1 MNNLY
6 YKQKL
11 NKLIEKL
18 FINENNARE
27 RLIENE
33 ELIFTVFLA
42 SKSDDIEFDTQ
53 KNWQKLWNDLNVKN
67 EIRLAENRVISSFKN
82 TILSKRN
89 KTISKYLELI
99 FEEYSK
105 II

>member
-6 YKQKL
+6 YKEKL

-18 FINENNARE
+18 FTNENNARE

-33 ELIFTVFLA
+33 ELIFTVLLA
-42 SKSDDIEFDTQ
+42 SKSDDIDVETQ
-53 KNWQKLWNDLNVKN
+53 NNWQKLWNELNVKN
-67 EIRLAENRVISSFKN
+67 EIRLTENRIISSFKN

-89 KTISKYLELI
+89 KTLSKYIELI
-99 FEEYSK
+99 YEEYLK

>member
-1 MNNLY
+1 MNNFY
-6 YKQKL
+6 YRQKL

-42 SKSDDIEFDTQ
+42 SKSDEIDMDTQ

-67 EIRLAENRVISSFKN
+67 EIRLAENIVISSFKN

-105 II
+105 IP

>member
-6 YKQKL
+6 YKQKV
-11 NKLIEKL
+11 NKLVERL
-18 FINENNARE
+18 FTNENNARD

-33 ELIFTVFLA
+33 ELIFTILLA
-42 SKSDDIEFDTQ
+42 SKSDDIDIETQ
-53 KNWQKLWNDLNVKN
+53 NNWQKLWDELNVKN
-67 EIRLAENRVISSFKN
+67 EIKLTENRLISSFKN

-89 KTISKYLELI
+89 KTLCKYLEI
-99 FEEYSK
+99 IYEEYSK

>member
-6 YKQKL
+6 YKGKL

-18 FINENNARE
+18 FTNENNARE

-33 ELIFTVFLA
+33 ELIFTVLLA
-42 SKSDDIEFDTQ
+42 SKSDDIDVETQ
-53 KNWQKLWNDLNVKN
+53 NNWQKLWNELNVKN
-67 EIRLAENRVISSFKN
+67 EIRLTENRIISSFKN

-89 KTISKYLELI
+89 KTLSKYLELI
-99 FEEYSK
+99 YEEYLK

>member
-1 MNNLY
+1 
-6 YKQKL
+6 
-11 NKLIEKL
+11 L

-53 KNWQKLWNDLNVKN
+53 KNWQK
-67 EIRLAENRVISSFKN
+67 
-82 TILSKRN
+82 
-89 KTISKYLELI
+89 
-99 FEEYSK
+99 
-105 II
+105 